1 MNPIIQKIIKF
12 IILYFNNNIKLDIE
26 ENDELIDKINNLIF
40 D

>member
-1 MNPIIQKIIKF
+1 MNPIIEKF
-12 IILYFNNNIKLDIE
+12 IRLIILYINQNIKLNIE